1 MRVTDYYLTPRLP
14 DDLPND
20 PMHWVNAWLD
30 DAAEKEVKRNP
41 NSMAIITSGSD
52 ARPSA
57 RMVLC
62 KDFHADPGYLV
73 FYTNYQSNKARQ
85 IDENSNVAVLFHW
98 DQLGR
103 QVRIEGQAVRSP
115 DAESDAYFASR
126 DWGSQIGAWG
136 SDQSAPLE
144 SRNAL
149 IAQVGK
155 RALKLG
161 VNVAKNLPTSQAF
174 PGPRIGVGFAF
185 GRVASNSGSR
195 AKIASM
201 TARVGNGLSHDRMTI
216 HFLSAIGLATAYNP
230 KPAFRIETTRRS
242 IGLAG
247 NCPPGGCTVHLDSRR
262 RRIGRCCQRR
272 AARNRLAR
280 INLDLARRR

>member
-1 MRVTDYYLTPRLP
+1 MTDDYLTPRLP
-14 DDLPND
+14 DALPND
-20 PMHWVNAWLD
+20 PMHWVDAWLI
-30 DAAEKEVKRNP
+30 DAADKAVKRNP
-41 NSMAIITSGSD
+41 NSMALVTSTAD
-52 ARPSA
+52 ALPSA

-73 FYTNYQSNKARQ
+73 FYTNYNSNKARQ
-85 IDENSNVAVLFHW
+85 IEENSNVAVLIHW

-149 IAQVGK
+149 IAQVAK

-161 VNVAKNLPTSQAF
+161 VNVAKNLQSIIGSDQPTISRPPHWGGYRVWASRVELWIE
-174 PGPRIGVGFAF
+174 GKDRI
-185 GRVASNSGSR
+185 
-195 AKIASM
+195 
-201 TARVGNGLSHDRMTI
+201 HDRARWERT
-216 HFLSAIGLATAYNP
+216 L
-230 KPAFRIETTRRS
+230 TRQDD
-242 IGLAG
+242 
-247 NCPPGGCTVHLDSRR
+247 DSFVV
-262 RRIGRCCQRR
+262 GEWSG
-272 AARNRLAR
+272 NRLQP
-280 INLDLARRR
+280 

>member
-1 MRVTDYYLTPRLP
+1 VTDSYLTPRLP

-20 PMHWVNAWLD
+20 PMHWVDAWLK
-30 DAAEKEVKRNP
+30 DAADKEVKRNP
-41 NSMAIITSGSD
+41 NSMAIITSGND

-62 KDFHADPGYLV
+62 KDFQADPGYLV
-73 FYTNYQSNKARQ
+73 FYTNYKSNKARQ
-85 IDENSNVAVLFHW
+85 IDENSNVAVLIHW

-149 IAQVGK
+149 IAQVAK

-161 VNVAKNLPTSQAF
+161 VNVAKNLQSIIGSDQPTISRPPHWGGF
-174 PGPRIGVGFAF
+174 RIWAS
-185 GRVASNSGSR
+185 RVELWIEGKDR
-195 AKIASM
+195 I
-201 TARVGNGLSHDRMTI
+201 HDRARWERT
-216 HFLSAIGLATAYNP
+216 L
-230 KPAFRIETTRRS
+230 TRQDDDS
-242 IGLAG
+242 FVAG
-247 NCPPGGCTVHLDSRR
+247 EWSG
-262 RRIGRCCQRR
+262 
-272 AARNRLAR
+272 NRLQP
-280 INLDLARRR
+280 

>member
-1 MRVTDYYLTPRLP
+1 MTDSYLAPRLP

-20 PMHWVNAWLD
+20 PMHWVNAWLI
-30 DAAEKEVKRNP
+30 DAADKAVRRNP

-62 KDFHADPGYLV
+62 KNFHADPGYLV
-73 FYTNYQSNKARQ
+73 FYTNYKSNKAQQ
-85 IDENSNVAVLFHW
+85 IEENSNVAVLFHW

-115 DAESDAYFASR
+115 EAESDAYFATR

-136 SDQSAPLE
+136 SDQSAPLT

-149 IAQVGK
+149 IAQVAK

-161 VNVAKNLPTSQAF
+161 VNVAKNLQSIIGSDQPTISRPPHWGGFHVWASRVELWIE
-174 PGPRIGVGFAF
+174 GKDRI
-185 GRVASNSGSR
+185 
-195 AKIASM
+195 
-201 TARVGNGLSHDRMTI
+201 HDRARWERT
-216 HFLSAIGLATAYNP
+216 L
-230 KPAFRIETTRRS
+230 TRQDD
-242 IGLAG
+242 
-247 NCPPGGCTVHLDSRR
+247 DSFVV
-262 RRIGRCCQRR
+262 GEWSG
-272 AARNRLAR
+272 NRLQP
-280 INLDLARRR
+280 

>member
-1 MRVTDYYLTPRLP
+1 MTDSYLTPRLP

-20 PMHWVNAWLD
+20 PMHWVDAWLN
-30 DAAEKEVKRNP
+30 DAADKEVKRNP

-62 KDFHADPGYLV
+62 KDFKSDPGYLV
-73 FYTNYQSNKARQ
+73 FYTNYKSNKARQ

-149 IAQVGK
+149 IAQVAK

-161 VNVAKNLPTSQAF
+161 VNVAKNLQSIIGSDQPTISRPPHWGGYRVWASRVELWIE
-174 PGPRIGVGFAF
+174 GKDRI
-185 GRVASNSGSR
+185 
-195 AKIASM
+195 
-201 TARVGNGLSHDRMTI
+201 HDRALWERTLTRQDDDS
-216 HFLSAIGLATAYNP
+216 FLVGDWSG
-230 KPAFRIETTRRS
+230 
-242 IGLAG
+242 
-247 NCPPGGCTVHLDSRR
+247 
-262 RRIGRCCQRR
+262 
-272 AARNRLAR
+272 NRLQP
-280 INLDLARRR
+280 

>member
-1 MRVTDYYLTPRLP
+1 MTDDYLTPRLP
-14 DDLPND
+14 DALPND
-20 PMHWVNAWLD
+20 PMHWVDAWLI
-30 DAAEKEVKRNP
+30 DATDKAVKRNP
-41 NSMAIITSGSD
+41 NSMALVTSTAD
-52 ARPSA
+52 ALPSA

-73 FYTNYQSNKARQ
+73 FYTNYNSNKARQ
-85 IDENSNVAVLFHW
+85 IEENSNVAVLFHW

-149 IAQVGK
+149 IAQVAK

-161 VNVAKNLPTSQAF
+161 INVAKNLQSIIGSDQPTISRPPHWGGYRVWASRVELWIE
-174 PGPRIGVGFAF
+174 GKDRI
-185 GRVASNSGSR
+185 
-195 AKIASM
+195 
-201 TARVGNGLSHDRMTI
+201 HDRARWERT
-216 HFLSAIGLATAYNP
+216 L
-230 KPAFRIETTRRS
+230 TRQDD
-242 IGLAG
+242 
-247 NCPPGGCTVHLDSRR
+247 DSFVV
-262 RRIGRCCQRR
+262 GEWSG
-272 AARNRLAR
+272 NRLQP
-280 INLDLARRR
+280 

>member
-1 MRVTDYYLTPRLP
+1 
-14 DDLPND
+14 
-20 PMHWVNAWLD
+20 MHWVDAWLI
-30 DAAEKEVKRNP
+30 DAADKAVKRNP

-73 FYTNYQSNKARQ
+73 FYTNYNSNKARQ
-85 IDENSNVAVLFHW
+85 IEENSNVAVLIHW

-149 IAQVGK
+149 IAQVAK

-161 VNVAKNLPTSQAF
+161 VNVAKNLQSIIGSDQPTISRPPHWGGYRVWASHVELWIE
-174 PGPRIGVGFAF
+174 GKDRI
-185 GRVASNSGSR
+185 
-195 AKIASM
+195 
-201 TARVGNGLSHDRMTI
+201 HDRARWQRT
-216 HFLSAIGLATAYNP
+216 L
-230 KPAFRIETTRRS
+230 TRQDD
-242 IGLAG
+242 
-247 NCPPGGCTVHLDSRR
+247 DSFVV
-262 RRIGRCCQRR
+262 GEWSG
-272 AARNRLAR
+272 NRLQP
-280 INLDLARRR
+280 

>member
-1 MRVTDYYLTPRLP
+1 VTDDYLTPRLP
-14 DDLPND
+14 DALPND
-20 PMHWVNAWLD
+20 PMHWVDAWLI
-30 DAAEKEVKRNP
+30 DATDKAVKRNP
-41 NSMAIITSGSD
+41 NSMALVTSTAD
-52 ARPSA
+52 ALPSA

-73 FYTNYQSNKARQ
+73 FYTNYNSTKARQ
-85 IDENSNVAVLFHW
+85 IEENSNVAVLFHW

-149 IAQVGK
+149 IAQVAK

-161 VNVAKNLPTSQAF
+161 VNVAKNLQSIIGSDQPTISRPPHWGGYRVWASRVELWIE
-174 PGPRIGVGFAF
+174 GKDRI
-185 GRVASNSGSR
+185 
-195 AKIASM
+195 
-201 TARVGNGLSHDRMTI
+201 HDRARWERT
-216 HFLSAIGLATAYNP
+216 L
-230 KPAFRIETTRRS
+230 TRQDD
-242 IGLAG
+242 
-247 NCPPGGCTVHLDSRR
+247 DSFVV
-262 RRIGRCCQRR
+262 GEWSG
-272 AARNRLAR
+272 NRLQP
-280 INLDLARRR
+280 